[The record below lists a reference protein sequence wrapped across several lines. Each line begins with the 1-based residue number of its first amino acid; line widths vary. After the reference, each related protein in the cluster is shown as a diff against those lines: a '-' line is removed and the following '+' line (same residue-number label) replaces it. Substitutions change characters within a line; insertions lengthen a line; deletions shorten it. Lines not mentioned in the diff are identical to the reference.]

1 MHRNTLS
8 RTMQELKIDV
18 RSLRA
23 GAKRPPR
30 SARPVTLE
38 RKQVR

>member
-1 MHRNTLS
+1 
-8 RTMQELKIDV
+8 V
-18 RSLRA
+18 RPLRA

-30 SARPVTLE
+30 SARPIAAFE